1 MNLKLLLKVTLN
13 EKEMNYW
20 YILQMGE
27 YQNGYAEWK
36 KLDPK
41 KKKKYILYD
50 SILSLEMQ
58 NAK

>member
-1 MNLKLLLKVTLN
+1 
-13 EKEMNYW
+13 
-20 YILQMGE
+20 MGE

-41 KKKKYILYD
+41 KKKYILYD

-58 NAK
+58 NAKQSTLIESKAVFAWRERSWEGLDRS

>member
-1 MNLKLLLKVTLN
+1 MTLN

-41 KKKKYILYD
+41 KKKVYSVWFHFK
-50 SILSLEMQ
+50 SR
-58 NAK
+58 NAKCKIVYTDRK